1 MGKWEES
8 EKEKRKWE
16 RYDLQNEEKEEKKR
30 DEEERK
36 MR

>member
-1 MGKWEES
+1 MGKWKES

-16 RYDLQNEEKEEKKR
+16 RYDLQNEEKEVKKR